1 MPIDGGRPTDASV
14 FDLRLPARIP
24 DHLRHDAAS
33 TAATPRAGRWSA
45 AYVDFLRSEA
55 AAVLFRKTGVLLT
68 ADGPPRPPAATARYR
83 NWDCVFT
90 GGPERTFAV
99 GTTGKRWKS
108 TTYLLRGFGSTC
120 AFAKKWVR
128 RLAKQPYIAGAKPKR
143 RYPPLH
149 HGPKVGAVRVTSS
162 LRS

>member
-1 MPIDGGRPTDASV
+1 MRRSNTRDKPGIVATAWSMV
-14 FDLRLPARIP
+14 RII
-24 DHLRHDAAS
+24 LVAAL
-33 TAATPRAGRWSA
+33 
-45 AYVDFLRSEA
+45 VV
-55 AAVLFRKTGVLLT
+55 AAVAPSAEGES
-68 ADGPPRPPAATARYR
+68 AATARYR

-128 RLAKQPYIAGAKPKR
+128 RLAKQPYIAGTKPKR

-149 HGPKVGAVRVTSS
+149 HGPKGWRCQGNLISPVLDPLTGFRRRLSEPQEQEPRLQLGTAR
-162 LRS
+162 RP